1 MLKGFPNILET
12 CQQWIMEKV
21 SLLKQ
26 MSCDGLPLQIDTSCS
41 LEGFPYT
48 GLISSLTT
56 LQNHI
61 VICDIGIC
69 SLLDDFYRP
78 FYVNIFYRLCTVL
91 ISFCLFLKLDRG
103 FWKLIENLVSL
114 QTSSFQILGSLVYLI
129 GCLPLWREF
138 MLCKY
143 VY

>member
-1 MLKGFPNILET
+1 MKINIGFPNILET

-26 MSCDGLPLQIDTSCS
+26 MPCDGLPLQIDTSCS
-41 LEGFPYT
+41 LEGFPNA

-69 SLLDDFYRP
+69 SLFDDCYLL
-78 FYVNIFYRLCTVL
+78 FYVNIFYRLCAVL

-103 FWKLIENLVSL
+103 F
-114 QTSSFQILGSLVYLI
+114 
-129 GCLPLWREF
+129 
-138 MLCKY
+138 
-143 VY
+143 